1 MNMLRQARLG
11 LAAVIL
17 TGAIAAPVFAQAT
30 DEPKPEP
37 VDVFQGAGILVAQ
50 TPDGAFKWWLDGR
63 LNLDTAYYFNSDN
76 TLANGVEL
84 RRARFAINMALWKTW
99 AAQFDVDFVE
109 NAVDVKDAW
118 VGYTGLP
125 NTVIRVGNFRTPFGL
140 ETLTSSRYITFM
152 ERSLVDNF
160 SPDRRMG
167 IGASRWGNRWTAA
180 AGVFGPELADTN
192 DTIGQDQ
199 TSSLVGRVT
208 VLPVSTSDGIV
219 HIGLAAARMDP
230 TAPANATLSD
240 ANRWRMRARPESH
253 VNRGRFID
261 TGQVK
266 NVDHA
271 SLYGLEAAAT
281 WKSFSFQ
288 SEYNRETLR
297 RTSSEFVE
305 PTYDGYYAFVSWFPT
320 GEHRPYDRTEG
331 SFGRVL
337 PKSSKGALE
346 LAVRY
351 STMDLNDAAA
361 GVFGGKEEIL
371 TFGVNWYV
379 NANIRLMTNYLY
391 VKNDDNAKGDRS
403 YIPGDKFNVVQMRLG
418 LMF

>member
-1 MNMLRQARLG
+1 MKMLRQVLLG
-11 LAAVIL
+11 VGTSALAVTMTAS
-17 TGAIAAPVFAQAT
+17 AWAQTT
-30 DEPKPEP
+30 DEPKPQP
-37 VDVFQGAGILVAQ
+37 VDVFQGAGVLVAQ

-118 VGYTGLP
+118 VGYTGLG
-125 NTVIRVGNFRTPFGL
+125 NTVIRAGNFRTPFGL

-152 ERSLVDNF
+152 ERSLIDNF

-167 IGASRWGNRWTAA
+167 IGGGRWGQRWQAA
-180 AGVFGPELADTN
+180 AGVFGPELGDTN

-208 VLPVSTSDGIV
+208 VLPVSTDDGLV
-219 HIGLAAARMDP
+219 HFGVAAARIDP
-230 TAPANATLSD
+230 TAATNADLSD

-297 RTSSEFVE
+297 RTSSDLIE

-320 GEHRPYDRTEG
+320 GERRPYDRTEG
-331 SFGRVL
+331 SFGRVI
-337 PKSSKGALE
+337 PKSARGALE

-351 STMDLNDAAA
+351 STMDLNDAEA
-361 GVFGGKEEIL
+361 GVFGGQEDIL

-379 NANIRLMTNYLY
+379 NANVRLMTNYLY

-403 YIPGDKFNVVQMRLG
+403 YVRGDRFNVVQMRLG